1 MIYLSLALLLLGTVT
16 ALNLVLILA
25 VIRRLRRH
33 EEERKQPHR
42 SLEGFGN
49 LPSGPPVGEPLPVLS
64 GVALDG
70 STVTSDALRGREAA
84 LTFLSTDC
92 SACVAAAGDLPEF
105 ARRTGMDVDQMVVV
119 IAGDEE
125 TARSMAAPL
134 AGVARVLL
142 EASSGPLTTGYAIK
156 AAPTTVMVDPDGTVT
171 YAEAG
176 THPVLDQL
184 PA

>member
-1 MIYLSLALLLLGTVT
+1 MIYLSLALVLLGIVT

-33 EEERKQPHR
+33 EEERKESRHGH
-42 SLEGFGN
+42 EGFGN
-49 LPSGPPVGEPLPVLS
+49 LPSGPPVGEPLPALS
-64 GVALDG
+64 AVALDG
-70 STVTSDALRGREAA
+70 SPVTSDGLRGREAA

-119 IAGDEE
+119 IAGDDE
-125 TARSMAAPL
+125 TARSLAAPL

-142 EASSGPLTTGYAIK
+142 EESSGPLTTRYEVK
-156 AAPTTVMVDPDGTVT
+156 AAPTTVMVDATGTVT